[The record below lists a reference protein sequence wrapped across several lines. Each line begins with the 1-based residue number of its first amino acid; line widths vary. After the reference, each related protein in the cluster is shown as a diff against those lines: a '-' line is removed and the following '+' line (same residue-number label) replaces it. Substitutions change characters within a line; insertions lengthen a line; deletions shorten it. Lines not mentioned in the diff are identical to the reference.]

1 MKTWCSMFLLR
12 SVLPLPMAII
22 LVTFAGGTNSTSQH
36 HGVELLLKQLA
47 SWRQHQKESMQGEAT
62 TPGYRTLVSCL
73 LCFIAAS
80 VSSAGGVG
88 GGSLFL
94 PILNLVAGLDLKAAT
109 TYSAFMVT
117 GGSIANVLCNLFF
130 TSVGTEATDPP
141 INYEIALLSQPSMLL
156 GVSLGVICN
165 IMFPEWL
172 ITVLFAVFLACSTFR
187 TCKAGVRCWHAE
199 TEETETTDGH
209 GRERSVNGAEEALL
223 GGAQSGRIRF
233 PWKDVVVLVMIWVCF
248 FLLHVLAG
256 DKHGKGAINLKPCGV
271 AYWFITLSQ
280 VPLAIAF
287 TAYVLYEKKDSHHR
301 QVDTQDKAQIRIQA
315 LPVFAFPLA
324 ALLTGVL
331 SGLFGIGG
339 GLLLNPVLLQIGIPP
354 QTAAATSSFMVMF
367 SASMTTVKYI
377 ILGMIQ
383 VDRASVYAVLCF
395 AASAIGSMVM
405 KGIVLKSGR
414 VSPIVF
420 TVTAVM
426 AVSTTTII
434 CYGAIDVWREYTG
447 GKYMG
452 FKSSCE
458 K

>member
-1 MKTWCSMFLLR
+1 MKTCSRFLLR
-12 SVLPLPMAII
+12 WVLPLPMAII
-22 LVTFAGGTNSTSQH
+22 LVTFAGGTDSMSQH
-36 HGVELLLKQLA
+36 HGVEQRA
-47 SWRQHQKESMQGEAT
+47 SWRQHQKDSTGGEAT
-62 TPGYRTLVSCL
+62 TLGYRAVVSGL

-130 TSVGTEATDPP
+130 TSVGTEATNPL
-141 INYEIALLSQPSMLL
+141 INYEIAVLSQPGMLL

-187 TCKAGVRCWHAE
+187 TCKAGARCWHAE
-199 TEETETTDGH
+199 TEEAETADGRR
-209 GRERSVNGAEEALL
+209 RERSLNGAEEALL
-223 GGAQSGRIRF
+223 GGAQRGLRIRF

-271 AYWFITLSQ
+271 AYWFITFSQ
-280 VPLAIAF
+280 VPLAVAF
-287 TAYVLYEKKDSHHR
+287 TVYVLCEKKNSHHQ
-301 QVDTQDKAQIRIQA
+301 QVDAQVNAQMRIQA
-315 LPVFAFPLA
+315 LPMFAFPVA

-354 QTAAATSSFMVMF
+354 QTAAATSTFMVMF
-367 SASMTTVKYI
+367 SASMTTVKYM

-405 KGIVLKSGR
+405 NRIVLKSGR
-414 VSPIVF
+414 ASPIVF

-452 FKSSCE
+452 FKSSC
-458 K
+458 KK

>member
-1 MKTWCSMFLLR
+1 MKTCCSLFLLR
-12 SVLPLPMAII
+12 WVLPLPLAIV
-22 LVTFAGGTNSTSQH
+22 LVTFAGGTSSTSQH

-47 SWRQHQKESMQGEAT
+47 SWRQHQKDSIQGEAST
-62 TPGYRTLVSCL
+62 LGYRTIVSCL

-94 PILNLVAGLDLKAAT
+94 PILNLVAALDLKAAT
-109 TYSAFMVT
+109 TFSAFMVT

-130 TSVGTEATDPP
+130 TSRGAEATNPL

-172 ITVLFAVFLACSTFR
+172 ITLLFAVFLACSTFR
-187 TCKAGVRCWHAE
+187 TCNAGVRCWHAE
-199 TEETETTDGH
+199 TEETETTDGCR
-209 GRERSVNGAEEALL
+209 RERGVNGMEEALL
-223 GGAQSGRIRF
+223 GGAQRGRIRF
-233 PWKDVVVLVMIWVCF
+233 PWKDMVVLVMIWVCF

-256 DKHGKGAINLKPCGV
+256 DKRGKGAINLKPCGV
-271 AYWFITLSQ
+271 AYWFITFSQ

-287 TAYVLYEKKDSHHR
+287 TVYVLYEKKNSHHQ
-301 QVDTQDKAQIRIQA
+301 QVAAQDKAQVRIQT
-315 LPVFAFPLA
+315 LPMFAFPLA

-354 QTAAATSSFMVMF
+354 QTAAATSTFMVMF

-377 ILGMIQ
+377 ILGMTQ

-420 TVTAVM
+420 TVAAVM

-434 CYGAIDVWREYTG
+434 CYGAVDVWREYTG
-447 GKYMG
+447 GNYMG
-452 FKSSCE
+452 FKSFCE

>member
-36 HGVELLLKQLA
+36 HGVELLLKQLT

-130 TSVGTEATDPP
+130 TSVGTEATNPP

-256 DKHGKGAINLKPCGV
+256 DKHGKCSSGCNQLETMRSCILVHHIVSDPFGYCFHGIRAVREEGFSSSASRHPGQSANKDPGVAGVCISTGGTLDRGFEWPIWDWWRTPPKPC
-271 AYWFITLSQ
+271 AS
-280 VPLAIAF
+280 A
-287 TAYVLYEKKDSHHR
+287 DR
-301 QVDTQDKAQIRIQA
+301 DTSPDCSGNKQFHGD
-315 LPVFAFPLA
+315 
-324 ALLTGVL
+324 VL
-331 SGLFGIGG
+331 SFHDHGQVH
-339 GLLLNPVLLQIGIPP
+339 NPGND
-354 QTAAATSSFMVMF
+354 TSRSSFGLC
-367 SASMTTVKYI
+367 S
-377 ILGMIQ
+377 
-383 VDRASVYAVLCF
+383 AVLCSLGYWIDGHERNRTEVGQSF
-395 AASAIGSMVM
+395 SYCVHSHRRD
-405 KGIVLKSGR
+405 GR
-414 VSPIVF
+414 KHDHHNLLW
-420 TVTAVM
+420 
-426 AVSTTTII
+426 
-434 CYGAIDVWREYTG
+434 CD
-447 GKYMG
+447 
-452 FKSSCE
+452 
-458 K
+458 

>member
-1 MKTWCSMFLLR
+1 MKTCCSLFLLR
-12 SVLPLPMAII
+12 WVLPLPLAIV
-22 LVTFAGGTNSTSQH
+22 LVTFAGGTSSTSQH

-47 SWRQHQKESMQGEAT
+47 SWRQHQKDSIQGEAST
-62 TPGYRTLVSCL
+62 LGYRTIVSCL

-94 PILNLVAGLDLKAAT
+94 PILNLVAALDLKAAT
-109 TYSAFMVT
+109 TFSAFMVT

-130 TSVGTEATDPP
+130 TSRGAEATNPL

-172 ITVLFAVFLACSTFR
+172 ITLLFAVFLACSTFR
-187 TCKAGVRCWHAE
+187 TCNAGVRCWHAE
-199 TEETETTDGH
+199 TEETETTDGCR
-209 GRERSVNGAEEALL
+209 RERGVNGMEEALL
-223 GGAQSGRIRF
+223 GGAQRGRIRF
-233 PWKDVVVLVMIWVCF
+233 PWKDMVVLVMIWVCF

-256 DKHGKGAINLKPCGV
+256 DKRGKV
-271 AYWFITLSQ
+271 RF
-280 VPLAIAF
+280 
-287 TAYVLYEKKDSHHR
+287 
-301 QVDTQDKAQIRIQA
+301 
-315 LPVFAFPLA
+315 
-324 ALLTGVL
+324 
-331 SGLFGIGG
+331 SGC
-339 GLLLNPVLLQIGIPP
+339 IPSCMSY
-354 QTAAATSSFMVMF
+354 TAAATSTFMVMF

-377 ILGMIQ
+377 ILGMTQ

-420 TVTAVM
+420 TVAAVM

-434 CYGAIDVWREYTG
+434 CYGAVDVWREYTG
-447 GKYMG
+447 GNYMG
-452 FKSSCE
+452 FKSFCE

>member
-1 MKTWCSMFLLR
+1 MKTCSLFLLR

-36 HGVELLLKQLA
+36 HGVKQLA
-47 SWRQHQKESMQGEAT
+47 SWRQHQKDSIQGEAT
-62 TPGYRTLVSCL
+62 TLGYRTIVSCL
-73 LCFIAAS
+73 LCFVAAS

-130 TSVGTEATDPP
+130 TSVGTEATNPP

-156 GVSLGVICN
+156 GVSLGVISN

-199 TEETETTDGH
+199 TEETETTDGRR
-209 GRERSVNGAEEALL
+209 RERSVNGVEEALL

-256 DKHGKGAINLKPCGV
+256 DKHGKGVINLKPCGV

-301 QVDTQDKAQIRIQA
+301 QADTQDKAQIRIQA

-383 VDRASVYAVLCF
+383 VDRALVYAALCF

-405 KGIVLKSGR
+405 KGIIVKSGR

-420 TVTAVM
+420 TVIVVM

-434 CYGAIDVWREYTG
+434 CYGAIDVWREYTS

>member
-36 HGVELLLKQLA
+36 HGVELLLKQLT

-130 TSVGTEATDPP
+130 TSVGTEATNPP

-280 VPLAIAF
+280 IPLAIAF

-301 QVDTQDKAQIRIQA
+301 QVDTQQTHAGQSANKDPGVAGVCIS
-315 LPVFAFPLA
+315 
-324 ALLTGVL
+324 TGGTLDRGFEWPIWDWWRTPPKPCASADRDTSPDCSGNKQFHGDVL
-331 SGLFGIGG
+331 SFHDHGQVH
-339 GLLLNPVLLQIGIPP
+339 NPGND
-354 QTAAATSSFMVMF
+354 TSRSSFGLC
-367 SASMTTVKYI
+367 S
-377 ILGMIQ
+377 
-383 VDRASVYAVLCF
+383 AVLCSLGYWIDGHERNRTEVGQSF
-395 AASAIGSMVM
+395 SYCVHSHRRD
-405 KGIVLKSGR
+405 GR
-414 VSPIVF
+414 KHDHHNLLW
-420 TVTAVM
+420 
-426 AVSTTTII
+426 
-434 CYGAIDVWREYTG
+434 CD
-447 GKYMG
+447 
-452 FKSSCE
+452 
-458 K
+458 